1 MSTSRTP
8 APPAP
13 PERVVLE
20 GGALVCRFCAERL
33 ERIKY
38 QPADHRRRPGPAM
51 YDAPDRAEAPKSRYG
66 VTAKPSERVT
76 PSGLLTMH
84 EPAS

>member
-1 MSTSRTP
+1 
-8 APPAP
+8 
-13 PERVVLE
+13 
-20 GGALVCRFCAERL
+20 VCRFCAERL

>member
-1 MSTSRTP
+1 
-8 APPAP
+8 
-13 PERVVLE
+13 
-20 GGALVCRFCAERL
+20 
-33 ERIKY
+33 
-38 QPADHRRRPGPAM
+38 M

-66 VTAKPSERVT
+66 VTAKPSECVT